1 MIKEIP
7 YAKKAKKLAGNN
19 YGTAYKIME
28 LALNQLR
35 AYILEKPVKLN
46 KNEADVIVN
55 LGKKVGEV
63 ALGLEQRIIAL
74 TYAHHFDIKEKKEE

>member
-1 MIKEIP
+1 
-7 YAKKAKKLAGNN
+7 
-19 YGTAYKIME
+19 ME

-55 LGKKVGEV
+55 LGKEVGEA

-74 TYAHHFDIKEKKEE
+74 TYAHHFDIKEKKRVINFLY